1 MLQKSFLYEPKL
13 GGHKQSLGEDGAPGP
28 TVATSLATST
38 KNDTPVANFVNSW
51 YKTTKPYFEQGL
63 KSRT

>member
-1 MLQKSFLYEPKL
+1 MLRVVLSLRDAPKKL
-13 GGHKQSLGEDGAPGP
+13 SEWTEMGGPKQSLGEDGAPGP

-51 YKTTKPYFEQGL
+51 
-63 KSRT
+63 